1 MAGGCAHLP
10 ASPRSHRMPT
20 VGATTILD
28 RLGPKRSDAAFVRAQ
43 IDAPGSKF
51 PVLADL
57 KPVIRS
63 NPERTA
69 ARLAW
74 FSREELER
82 LGLPVADAMFLGI
95 DKEQRA

>member
-51 PVLADL
+51 LVLADL

-74 FSREELER
+74 FSYSDLVEF
-82 LGLPVADAMFLGI
+82 GLPASEALFLGV
-95 DKEQRA
+95 DGSSNG